1 MSTAAVIHRR
11 LGFLLQ
17 FQRLASGIAFRE
29 GKSSNLQAVHENI
42 RNFLPVTTNKAQI
55 QG

>member
-1 MSTAAVIHRR
+1 MSTAALIHSRS
-11 LGFLLQ
+11 GFLLQ
-17 FQRLASGIAFRE
+17 FQRLASGIVFRK

-42 RNFLPVTTNKAQI
+42 RNFLPVARNKVQI